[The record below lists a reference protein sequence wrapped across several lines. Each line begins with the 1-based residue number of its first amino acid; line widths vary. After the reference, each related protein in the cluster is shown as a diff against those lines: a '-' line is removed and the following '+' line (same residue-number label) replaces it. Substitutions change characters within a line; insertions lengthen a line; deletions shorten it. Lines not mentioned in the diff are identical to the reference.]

1 MDKLEPTYI
10 AGGNTSLEN
19 YLFETATKWKQSK
32 QLSAEKMAEQLFSET
47 ENHMGQ
53 WKTENQNRRSDPE
66 AELGRHKDTVF
77 TLLKKSPGNSTV
89 KLI

>member
-32 QLSAEKMAEQLFSET
+32 QLSAEKMAEYNVAYCTKSNEVWTRATTQVTLENKWKKPVT
-47 ENHMGQ
+47 ESHV
-53 WKTENQNRRSDPE
+53 EVHRSI
-66 AELGRHKDTVF
+66 LIQH
-77 TLLKKSPGNSTV
+77 PG
-89 KLI
+89 